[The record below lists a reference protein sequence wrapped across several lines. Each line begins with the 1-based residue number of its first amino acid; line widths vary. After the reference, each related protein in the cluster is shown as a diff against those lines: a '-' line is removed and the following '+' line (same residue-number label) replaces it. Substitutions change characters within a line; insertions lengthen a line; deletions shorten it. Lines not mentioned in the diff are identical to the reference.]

1 MRNSQVHQFVQR
13 PNSSASSVKLYRIL
27 ATANRRPSSRLQPF
41 HFPVPSEPQY
51 FDYLEEVTKVFNSQ
65 WIWQPSSDCFR
76 TSEKRQQLLH
86 RVYQQEKQPQPHQ
99 QCQTGFM
106 SAVPSATKQQAR
118 ETEEEK
124 NASATAPV
132 GPKKRADGDAKAS
145 KKSDPKQSVYLAQ
158 GHNGQALVEAA
169 MSRLGWTKTTDK
181 TSDDWKLSWTETK
194 GMVNYGN
201 FREGRQLVN
210 HIPNCELIC
219 NKLGLLTSLRE
230 FERVSVS
237 MSSRQLS
244 MQMTDFFPETY
255 VLDYPR
261 EREAFFEAFKPGE
274 IWINKPTGLNQ
285 GKGIFL
291 IRDLA
296 KFREELQQ
304 KDEQKPSA
312 GNQAKAGKSMGRIVQ
327 RYIMNPLLIHGRK
340 FDVRAYML
348 IGSTAP
354 YLVLFHHGYLRLSIH
369 KYDTDDSNLC
379 THLTN
384 QYIQK
389 KDEKYEEV
397 KNDTVWSMAQLN
409 DYLNSLL
416 ESENKEAEDGKRAP
430 PPPEKDWV
438 FNGMEK
444 HMKSILLH
452 MFSAVKHKLTA
463 RLGYFELYG
472 IDFMIDDNYKL
483 FLIEVNTNPAMHVN
497 CQLLKDLLPP
507 LIDRTIHIALD
518 CFDKSKKGLQ
528 LLPLKS
534 LGSFQVLH
542 CGATAPRS
550 QSRSSPSK
558 LPLHGGGSPQAPLIA
573 ASSKRQQA
581 LHASPTLRRQAASP
595 NVLPTAASTKQKQQG
610 GLSSAQAQRENSVQ
624 QNRAGSQ
631 RRQPLQAQQ
640 AKPDVLL
647 SYEPAKTPA
656 RRESSQVSQSRTEAT
671 RAAAPYRG
679 KLKRSVGSGQ
689 ALSRPLAAQSPALTD
704 DQMDMFVRPCV
715 VDNINCPPGNSV
727 AYSDIRE
734 NLPMMKLALMMQTGS
749 VPADCE
755 EDCEDN
761 ERCNRLCYY
770 AIMKVAVRMDQQQS
784 RGSDGD
790 GRDRRGGRRSRGG
803 KSNNSRRK
811 RWGLRRKALVE
822 QRITKWIWQ
831 PSSDCFRTSEKRQQ
845 LLHRVYQQEKQPQP
859 HQQCQTGFMSAV
871 PSATKQQARETEEEK
886 NASATAPVGP
896 KKRADGDAKA
906 SKKSDPKQSVYL
918 AQGHNGQAL
927 VEAAMSRLG
936 WTKTTDKTS
945 DDWKLSWTETK
956 GMVNYGNFREGRQL
970 VNHIPN
976 CELICNKLGL
986 LTSLREFERVS
997 VSMSSR
1003 QLSMQMTDFFPETYV
1018 LDYPREREAF
1028 FEAFKP
1034 GEIWINKPTG
1044 LNQGKGIFL
1053 IRDLAKFRE
1062 ELQQKDEQK
1071 PSAGNQAKAGKSMG
1085 RIVQRYI
1092 MNPLLI
1098 HGRKFDVR
1106 AYMLIGSTAPY
1117 LVLFHHGYLRLS
1129 IHKYDTDDSNLCTH
1143 LTNQYIQKKD
1153 EKYEEVKND

>member
-1 MRNSQVHQFVQR
+1 AAQSPALTDDQMDMFVRPCVVDNINCPPGNSVAYSDIRENLPMMKLALMMQTGSVPADCEEDCEDNERCNRLCYYAIMKVAVRMDQQQSRGSDGDGRDRRGGRRSRGGKSNNSRRKRWGLRRKALVEQR
-13 PNSSASSVKLYRIL
+13 I
-27 ATANRRPSSRLQPF
+27 
-41 HFPVPSEPQY
+41 
-51 FDYLEEVTKVFNSQ
+51 TK

-640 AKPDVLL
+640 AKPELTEQQKTPDGQRQTERTDLISSSPSVLL

-689 ALSRPLAAQSPALTD
+689 ALSRPL
-704 DQMDMFVRPCV
+704 
-715 VDNINCPPGNSV
+715 VD
-727 AYSDIRE
+727 
-734 NLPMMKLALMMQTGS
+734 
-749 VPADCE
+749 
-755 EDCEDN
+755 
-761 ERCNRLCYY
+761 
-770 AIMKVAVRMDQQQS
+770 
-784 RGSDGD
+784 
-790 GRDRRGGRRSRGG
+790 RSG
-803 KSNNSRRK
+803 
-811 RWGLRRKALVE
+811 
-822 QRITKWIWQ
+822 
-831 PSSDCFRTSEKRQQ
+831 
-845 LLHRVYQQEKQPQP
+845 
-859 HQQCQTGFMSAV
+859 
-871 PSATKQQARETEEEK
+871 
-886 NASATAPVGP
+886 
-896 KKRADGDAKA
+896 
-906 SKKSDPKQSVYL
+906 
-918 AQGHNGQAL
+918 
-927 VEAAMSRLG
+927 
-936 WTKTTDKTS
+936 
-945 DDWKLSWTETK
+945 
-956 GMVNYGNFREGRQL
+956 
-970 VNHIPN
+970 
-976 CELICNKLGL
+976 
-986 LTSLREFERVS
+986 
-997 VSMSSR
+997 
-1003 QLSMQMTDFFPETYV
+1003 
-1018 LDYPREREAF
+1018 
-1028 FEAFKP
+1028 
-1034 GEIWINKPTG
+1034 
-1044 LNQGKGIFL
+1044 
-1053 IRDLAKFRE
+1053 
-1062 ELQQKDEQK
+1062 
-1071 PSAGNQAKAGKSMG
+1071 
-1085 RIVQRYI
+1085 
-1092 MNPLLI
+1092 
-1098 HGRKFDVR
+1098 
-1106 AYMLIGSTAPY
+1106 
-1117 LVLFHHGYLRLS
+1117 
-1129 IHKYDTDDSNLCTH
+1129 
-1143 LTNQYIQKKD
+1143 
-1153 EKYEEVKND
+1153 